1 MRAAASRANSGCAE
15 ALNGGAAMDEKKP
28 DHLKSVP
35 PSLKAALRRARVESA
50 EQSHAVAELRETETA
65 RLEILEEA
73 IRPILEQLPADVDIF
88 DPGLAHGE
96 RPRLFI
102 DMIGFVEMAHDRRVY
117 RFLQDTRH
125 GRALIAESDRVERM
139 VEAIAE
145 YIARRL
151 VERERALASDW
162 RSREP
167 ADAAAAP
174 ESGAAKEAAAN
185 RAIAAQ
191 RGGLAEFFRIFFM
204 MLGAAAF
211 CAVVALGVAMLWQ
224 IYGRALWSAYIG
236 PPLF

>member
-1 MRAAASRANSGCAE
+1 
-15 ALNGGAAMDEKKP
+15 
-28 DHLKSVP
+28 
-35 PSLKAALRRARVESA
+35 
-50 EQSHAVAELRETETA
+50 
-65 RLEILEEA
+65 
-73 IRPILEQLPADVDIF
+73 
-88 DPGLAHGE
+88 
-96 RPRLFI
+96 
-102 DMIGFVEMAHDRRVY
+102 MIGFVEMAHDRRVY
-117 RFLQDTRH
+117 RFQQDTRH

-174 ESGAAKEAAAN
+174 EGGAAKEPAAH
-185 RAIAAQ
+185 RDIAAQ

>member
-1 MRAAASRANSGCAE
+1 V
-15 ALNGGAAMDEKKP
+15 DEKKP

-73 IRPILEQLPADVDIF
+73 IRPILAQVPAEVDIF
-88 DPGLAHGE
+88 DPGIAYGE

-117 RFLQDTRH
+117 RFQQDTRH

-167 ADAAAAP
+167 ADAAPAP
-174 ESGAAKEAAAN
+174 EGGAAKGATN
-185 RAIAAQ
+185 RDIAEQ
-191 RGGLAEFFRIFFM
+191 RGGFAEFFRIFFM

-211 CAVVALGVAMLWQ
+211 CAVVALGIAMLWQ